1 MGGNVRLVGLVI
13 LLTGAALSAGQAPEA
28 QPPAGQTPAGA
39 QGPTFKVQVDYVEV
53 DVLVTDGRGNYVR
66 DLKKEDFQVF
76 EDGKPQAVTNFSLV
90 DIPIERAERPLFA
103 KQAVEPDVRSNEQ
116 PFDGRIYVMLL
127 DEAHTLPG
135 NTNLVRRAAQ
145 KFIDEKLGANDLMAV
160 VYARGVVG
168 GGEGAGQEFTNNK
181 RLLGLAVQK
190 FTGSEPRSATLNKLQ
205 DYINTSAQ
213 RRAGASLGPPQ
224 DMDRQERE
232 FNARAMLEELTAVA
246 DWFGSVRGRKKTI
259 LLFSEGISYDIHDVF
274 ANGGNNAA
282 SMITSRM
289 QDFVRS
295 ATKANVSL
303 YAIDPRGLMA
313 LSDGNI
319 DLVSVGGGDA
329 NAAMLNERGL
339 QAENTLARESLLTFA
354 EETGGFAVVNTNGFA
369 NAYDRIVQEN
379 SSYYVLAYY
388 PPNPKRDGKFH
399 KIEVRVTRPGL
410 SVRSRRGYANP
421 TGKVPT
427 PVKSVV
433 SEELRDALASPLP
446 LSGLGMKV
454 FAAPFKG
461 AAPNASVLL
470 AVELRGRDIKAAAN
484 SEIELAVFAV
494 DAKGKMKASSR
505 ETLSLNL
512 KPETKTR
519 VEQTGLRFL
528 SRLDVPAG
536 QYQLRVAAHD
546 LGGGALG
553 SVLYDLE
560 VPDFE
565 KVPLT
570 MSGLVLS
577 SAAAGL
583 EPTARPDADL
593 RQVLPGPPA
602 ASRSF
607 AQNDQIAFFTDVYDN
622 DLSQVHT
629 LDITTTLTSDDGRVV
644 FKKAEE
650 RSTADLA
657 GKKGGFG
664 HGGTIPLQEYQP
676 GLYVLKVEARSRL
689 GRNATAGR
697 EVQLT
702 ITPPDTRPQ

>member
-1 MGGNVRLVGLVI
+1 MSRNIRTVGLFV
-13 LLTGAALSAGQAPEA
+13 LLAGGALVSGQAPA
-28 QPPAGQTPAGA
+28 GQPPAGQPPAA
-39 QGPTFKVQVDYVEV
+39 QGQAPTFKVQVDYVEV

-66 DLKKEDFQVF
+66 DLKREDFQVF
-76 EDGKPQAVTNFSLV
+76 EDGKPQAVTNFALV

-103 KQAVEPDVRSNEQ
+103 KQPVEPDVRSNER
-116 PFDGRIYVMLL
+116 PFDGRVYVMLL
-127 DEAHTLPG
+127 DEAHTLPS
-135 NTNLVRRAAQ
+135 NTALVRRAAQ

-160 VYARGVVG
+160 VFARGTVG
-168 GGEGAGQEFTNNK
+168 GGGSYGQEFTSNK
-181 RLLGLAVQK
+181 RLLGLAVQN
-190 FTGSEPRSATLNKLQ
+190 FTGSAPRSATLNKMQ
-205 DYINTSAQ
+205 DYINTSAM
-213 RRAGASLGPPQ
+213 RAAGGGAPPQ

-232 FNARAMLEELTAVA
+232 FNARAMLEEMTAVA
-246 DWFGSVRGRKKTI
+246 DWFASVRGRKKTI

-289 QDFVRS
+289 QDFIRS

-319 DLVSVGGGDA
+319 ELVSVGTGDP
-329 NAAMLNERGL
+329 AAARLNESGL
-339 QAENTLARESLLTFA
+339 RDESRLARESLQTFA

-379 SSYYVLAYY
+379 SAYYVLAYY

-410 SVRSRRGYANP
+410 TVRSRRGYANP
-421 TGKVPT
+421 TGKVAVP
-427 PVKSVV
+427 PKSVL
-433 SEELRDALASPLP
+433 SAELRDTLESPLP
-446 LSGLGMKV
+446 VSGLAMKV

-470 AVELRGRDIKAAAN
+470 GVELRGRDITTEA
-484 SEIELAVFAV
+484 SSSLEMAVFAV
-494 DAKGKMKASSR
+494 DVKGKVKASSR

-512 KPETKTR
+512 KPDTKTR
-519 VEQTGLRFL
+519 VEQTGIRLL
-528 SRLDVPAG
+528 SRMNMPAG
-536 QYQLRVAAHD
+536 RYQLRIGARD
-546 LGGGALG
+546 STGGALG

-565 KVPLT
+565 KGPLV
-570 MSGLVLS
+570 MSGLVLT
-577 SAAAGL
+577 SAASSL
-583 EPTARPDADL
+583 LPTARPDTDL

-602 ASRSF
+602 AARSF
-607 AQNDQIAFFTDVYDN
+607 PQNDQLAFFTDVYDN
-622 DLSQVHT
+622 DVSNVHT
-629 LDITTTLTSDDGRVV
+629 VDITSTLTSDDGKVV
-644 FKKAEE
+644 FKHAEE

-664 HGGTIPLQEYQP
+664 YSASINLPDNPP

-689 GRNATAGR
+689 GGNATASR
-697 EVQLT
+697 EVQIT
-702 ITPPDTRPQ
+702 ITPSETPPR

>member
-1 MGGNVRLVGLVI
+1 MRRNIRTAGLLV
-13 LLTGAALSAGQAPEA
+13 LLAGTALIAGQAPA
-28 QPPAGQTPAGA
+28 GQPQTGQPPAGSP
-39 QGPTFKVQVDYVEV
+39 GPTFKVQVDYVEV
-53 DVLVTDGRGNYVR
+53 DVLVTDARGTYVR

-76 EDGKPQAVTNFSLV
+76 EDGKPQPVTNFAMI

-116 PFDGRIYVMLL
+116 PFDGRVYVMLL
-127 DEAHTLPG
+127 DEAHTIPS

-160 VYARGVVG
+160 VFARGVVG
-168 GGEGAGQEFTNNK
+168 GGGSYGQEFTSNK
-181 RLLGLAVQK
+181 RLLSLAVQK
-190 FTGSEPRSATLNKLQ
+190 FAGSAPRSATLNKLQ
-205 DYINTSAQ
+205 DYINTSAA
-213 RRAGASLGPPQ
+213 RSAGAGGPPQ
-224 DMDRQERE
+224 DIDRQERE
-232 FNARAMLEELTAVA
+232 FNARAMLEEMTAVS
-246 DWFGSVRGRKKTI
+246 DWFSSVRGRKKTI

-295 ATKANVSL
+295 ATKSNVSL

-319 DLVSVGGGDA
+319 ELTSVGAGDP
-329 NAAMLNERGL
+329 NAAGLNERGL
-339 QAENTLARESLLTFA
+339 QDENRLQRESLQTFA

-379 SSYYVLAYY
+379 SAYYVLAYY

-410 SVRSRRGYANP
+410 TVRSRRGYANP

-427 PVKSVV
+427 PAKSAL
-433 SEELRDALASPLP
+433 SAELRDTLGSPLP
-446 LSGLGMKV
+446 VSGLAMKV
-454 FAAPFKG
+454 FASPFKG
-461 AAPNASVLL
+461 TAPNASVLL
-470 AVELRGRDIKAAAN
+470 GVELRGRDITTEAN
-484 SEIELAVFAV
+484 SALELAVFAV
-494 DAKGKMKASSR
+494 DVKGQVKASNR

-519 VEQTGLRFL
+519 VEQSSIRLL
-528 SRLDVPAG
+528 SRLNMPPG
-536 QYQLRVAAHD
+536 RYQLRVGAHD
-546 LGGGALG
+546 QAGGALG

-565 KVPLT
+565 KIPLA
-570 MSGLVLS
+570 MSGLVLT
-577 SAAAGL
+577 SAASSQV
-583 EPTARPDADL
+583 PTARADADL
-593 RQVLPGPPA
+593 RQVLPGPPV
-602 ASRSF
+602 ASRTF
-607 AQNDQIAFFTDVYDN
+607 PQNDQIAFFTDIYDN
-622 DLSQVHT
+622 DLSNVHT
-629 LDITTTLTSDDGRVV
+629 VDITATVTADDGRVV
-644 FKKAEE
+644 FKNAEE

-664 HGGTIPLQEYQP
+664 YGGQITLTDYQP

-689 GRNATAGR
+689 GSNATTSR
-697 EVQLT
+697 EVQ
-702 ITPPDTRPQ
+702 ITVVPADTQPR